1 MKIKVRNRAG
11 QEVEIFVG
19 SAMRAYLNEKYK
31 RTDSFAVKRYLTE
44 HNVSLKEVIRALGIE
59 DINRVSAGSMLTN
72 DGTKPLFNAV
82 VEDGLRIGWEKE
94 SNWQALVAKTVGSDQ
109 LSQTYY
115 YLDHD
120 EDEVALR
127 DVAQGAPIP
136 VGTIKVG
143 DKSIKM
149 HKRGRGIEWT
159 DESKAANIDLVSL
172 WLMKLGK
179 KLGRDYENTAI
190 YRLLNGY
197 FDDGS
202 DAAPTLGIKTANDL
216 KLSDLFYAAKYME
229 NELGYT
235 AKRMVMS
242 LETATRITEM
252 TNGNGAYLFADEM
265 KNGEFASVLKA
276 PPFIS
281 SMIPD
286 NRIMLV
292 DTSFALVRY
301 TYKEF
306 GVEFERSAKTQVE
319 GSYGTEISE
328 FVPFEK
334 NARLIIALDQAR

>member
-1 MKIKVRNRAG
+1 MKIKVKNRAG
-11 QEVEIFVG
+11 QEIEIRTG
-19 SAMRAYLNEKYK
+19 SELVAYLQEKYG
-31 RTDSFAVKRYLTE
+31 RTDSFAVKRYLAE
-44 HNVSLKEVIRALGIE
+44 NNVPLKEVIRALGIE
-59 DINRVSAGSMLTN
+59 DINRVTAGSMLTN

-82 VEDGLRIGWEKE
+82 VEDGIRIGWEKE
-94 SNWQALVAKTVGSDQ
+94 SNWEALVAKTITATQ

-115 YLDHD
+115 YLEND

-127 DVAQGAPIP
+127 EVGQGAPIP

-143 DKSIKM
+143 DQSIKM

-179 KLGRDYENTAI
+179 KLGRDYQSTAI

-197 FDDGS
+197 FADGS
-202 DAAPTLGIKTANDL
+202 DAAPTLGIKSANDL

-229 NELGYT
+229 DTFGFT
-235 AKRMVMS
+235 PKRMAMN
-242 LETATRITEM
+242 LGMATQITEM

-265 KNGEFASVLKA
+265 KNGQFASVLKA
-276 PPFIS
+276 PPFIDN
-281 SMIPD
+281 MIPN
-286 NRIMLV
+286 NRIMFM

-301 TYKEF
+301 VYKEF
-306 GVEFERSAKTQVE
+306 GVEFERSGKTQVE

-334 NARLIIALDQAR
+334 NARLIVAVDQAR